1 MKSRA
6 ALGKGTLKIAL
17 ALVVLVLVGWGSII
31 YGPRLWYRYIHHDFD
46 AHVVVAGLQV
56 PWGFAFLPDGRLL
69 VSERPGRLRLVS
81 RDGQL
86 GPAIKGVPEVL
97 VAGEGGMLDV
107 VADPQFGHN
116 GRIYFSYA
124 EPAPGP
130 RQGDKHGGA
139 TVVARATLAGNALQ
153 DIVVL
158 YRQERYEL
166 SGTHFGSRLLFGPDG
181 FLYVGLGDR
190 GVRESAQDLSV
201 GMGKIL
207 RIDTDGGPAA
217 GNPFIGR
224 EGALPQIWSYGHRN
238 VQGLAFQP
246 GSGLL
251 WASEHGPQG
260 GDEINLVKAGAN
272 YGWPVITHGCE
283 YVSCEKIGEGTH
295 KDGMEQPLKWFGPG
309 SVPLTGMA
317 FLSSDRYP
325 QWRGQLVVGALWG
338 RAMTRLSVQGGR
350 VVDEAPIWLGRYAG
364 VRDVKLGPDGWLYVA
379 VSSPEGAILRLE
391 R

>member
-1 MKSRA
+1 M
-6 ALGKGTLKIAL
+6 
-17 ALVVLVLVGWGSII
+17 
-31 YGPRLWYRYIHHDFD
+31 
-46 AHVVVAGLQV
+46 
-56 PWGFAFLPDGRLL
+56 
-69 VSERPGRLRLVS
+69 E
-81 RDGQL
+81 
-86 GPAIKGVPEVL
+86 GVPEVL
-97 VAGEGGMLDV
+97 AAGEGGLLDV
-107 VADPQFGHN
+107 VADPQFASN
-116 GRIYFSYA
+116 GRIYFAYA

-139 TVVARATLAGNALQ
+139 TVVARAKLAGNALQ
-153 DIVVL
+153 EIAVL

-166 SGTHFGSRLLFGPDG
+166 SGTHFGSRTVFGPDG
-181 FLYVGLGDR
+181 YLYIGLGDR
-190 GVRESAQDLSV
+190 GARDSAQDLSV

-207 RIDTDGGPAA
+207 RIDVDGKPAP

-238 VQGLAFQP
+238 VQGPAFQP

-260 GDEINLVKAGAN
+260 GDEINLVKPGAN
-272 YGWPVITHGCE
+272 YGWPVITYGCE
-283 YVSCEKIGEGTH
+283 YVSCDKIGEGTH

-317 FLSSDRYP
+317 FLGSDRYP

-338 RAMTRLSVQGGR
+338 RAMTRLAIDGGR
-350 VVDEAPIWLGRYAG
+350 VVDESPVYLGRHAG